1 MAMPTDRQRSL
12 AAPGVLLLLL
22 LFFHFFR
29 VIISSVQNILTSV
42 AVAPGI
48 FGVHHG

>member
-1 MAMPTDRQRSL
+1 LAMPTDRQRSL

-22 LFFHFFR
+22 FFHFFR
-29 VIISSVQNILTSV
+29 VIISSVKNILTSV